1 MSKEAFASA
10 IINKIKAASGTD
22 GGSYNSS
29 TPYSCQQAIAEG
41 ITEYLLDNTKV
52 KIQYNGILT
61 AGGPDPIR
69 EDTFN
74 LQGECA
80 SLGVPDNFSSWVSS
94 IQSGIAAGFSTEP
107 DGENGVM
114 VTLQPFN
121 PITGA
126 LVISQDAL
134 KNAHQNSHNDPT
146 EDVWEVVC
154 EQIMN
159 WINSDMALNEAM
171 KGVPASI
178 PGVSFGTCDL
188 VSISIT

>member
-1 MSKEAFASA
+1 MSKLTFAST
-10 IINKIKAASGTD
+10 IINKIKTASGAD
-22 GGSYNSS
+22 GSSYNSS
-29 TPYSCQQAIAEG
+29 TPYSCQQAIADG

-61 AGGPDPIR
+61 TGGTDPIR

-74 LQGECA
+74 LQGKCA
-80 SLGVPDNFSSWVSS
+80 SLGVPSNFSSWVSS
-94 IQSGIAAGFSTEP
+94 IQSGIATGFNTEP

-126 LVISQDAL
+126 LAISQDAL

-178 PGVSFGTCDL
+178 PGVSSGTCDL